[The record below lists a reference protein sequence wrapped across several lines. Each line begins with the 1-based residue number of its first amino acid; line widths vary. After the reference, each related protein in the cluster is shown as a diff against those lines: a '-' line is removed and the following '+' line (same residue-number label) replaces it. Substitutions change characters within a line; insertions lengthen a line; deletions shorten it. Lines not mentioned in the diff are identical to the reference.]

1 MTNLQVSLLWGRTE
15 VPQPD
20 DKEGLCAFPAH
31 VGCFWLPLRLVLC
44 DPLVLIE
51 LSKVTGYT
59 HQKGFLYIIKDYI
72 SGKEA
77 DTPVNSLAYMTVLNA
92 FQRM

>member
-1 MTNLQVSLLWGRTE
+1 M
-15 VPQPD
+15 
-20 DKEGLCAFPAH
+20 
-31 VGCFWLPLRLVLC
+31 LC

-51 LSKVTGYT
+51 LSKVTGCT
-59 HQKGFLYIIKDYI
+59 LQKGFLCIIKDYI

-77 DTPVNSLAYMTVLNA
+77 DTPVNSLAYMTVLKA